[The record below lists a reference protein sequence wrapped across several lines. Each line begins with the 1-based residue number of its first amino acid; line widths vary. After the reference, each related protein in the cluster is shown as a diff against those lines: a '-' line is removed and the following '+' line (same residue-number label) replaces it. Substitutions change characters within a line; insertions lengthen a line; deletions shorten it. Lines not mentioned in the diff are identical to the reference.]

1 MSGKIVYKT
10 KQREELLE
18 YLSMI
23 PGKHITVN
31 DICNHFKREGRNI
44 ATATVYRQL
53 EKMVDEGI
61 VKKYI
66 IDANSPACFEYSPE
80 EEECG
85 PEVCFHCKCEECGRL
100 IHLHCEELEEIKE
113 HLMAD
118 HGFFINPL
126 RTVFYGLCEQCVSK
140 VDNK

>member
-10 KQREELLE
+10 KQREELME
-18 YLSMI
+18 YLMTI

-31 DICNHFKREGRNI
+31 DICNHFKQEGRNI

-66 IDANSPACFEYSPE
+66 IDANSPACFEFSPE

-113 HLMAD
+113 HLVAD
-118 HGFFINPL
+118 HGFVLNPL
-126 RTVFYGLCEQCVSK
+126 RTVFYGLCDQCSSK
-140 VDNK
+140 AKRS